1 MKRTLL
7 ASCLM
12 LVAAQPALAN
22 IDIQF
27 DFSYDTSNFFSS
39 NPDSIATLNAA
50 AAVFETR
57 FADSLSAI
65 TSSGSNSFDT
75 IFFNPADPF
84 GSDVTL
90 ADQSVQADVILI
102 YVGAANLG
110 GGTLGIGGPGGYGC
124 SGFGAFCSNASSRGQ
139 GTVTGSSATDFAT
152 WGGAISFDN
161 TSTNWYFGLDAS
173 GLGSSQYDFYS
184 VAVHELAHVLGFS
197 SSDSFDNLVQGSN
210 FVGTHAGTVALT
222 ADGHG
227 ADGTMSLVNGVPQ
240 EAAMDPTIANN
251 QRKYFTDLDF
261 AAMQDIGWQVTAVPE
276 ADTWVMLLAGLGL
289 VGFAARRRMI

>member
-210 FVGTHAGTVALT
+210 FVGTHV
-222 ADGHG
+222 
-227 ADGTMSLVNGVPQ
+227 GTMSQVNGVPQ